1 MIRLL
6 TSIAGTPMYH
16 AGDIVAVSPAIE
28 SAWVAAGIAE
38 RVGDQVEQAVTV
50 GATETAMRR
59 RKGRGRA

>member
-6 TSIAGTPMYH
+6 TSIAGNPTH
-16 AGDIVAVSPAIE
+16 QTGDILTMSPALE
-28 SAWVAAGIAE
+28 AAWIAHGYAE
-38 RVGDQVEQAVTV
+38 RVGDEVEQAVTV